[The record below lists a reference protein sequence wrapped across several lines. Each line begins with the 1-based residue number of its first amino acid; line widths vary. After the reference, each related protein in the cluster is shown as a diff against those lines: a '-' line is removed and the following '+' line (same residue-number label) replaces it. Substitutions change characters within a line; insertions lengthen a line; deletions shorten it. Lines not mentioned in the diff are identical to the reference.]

1 MLRSSNI
8 IALII
13 FLVFSIKVRA
23 KAQQTE
29 ARLALVSDFIHDY
42 ISMKYPDVK
51 LDTFIYVGVERQE
64 MYLFMNGTV
73 EKVYDVST
81 SKHGAGTQN
90 GSNCTPVGLHC
101 VKGKYGEGVPAG
113 GIMVGRKYTGRVA
126 HIVEDPVETGKD
138 EITSRVITLKGMEEG
153 INRGGEIDTFKR
165 KIYIHGT
172 AEEGLIGMPAS
183 HGCIRMRN
191 EDVIELF
198 SMVDEGLP
206 IIILNN

>member
-1 MLRSSNI
+1 MLRISKT
-8 IALII
+8 IALILFI
-13 FLVFSIKVRA
+13 VFSVEA
-23 KAQQTE
+23 SASAQQKD
-29 ARLALVSDFIHDY
+29 ARLAMISDFIHDY
-42 ISMKYPDVK
+42 ISIKYPDVK

-64 MYLFMNGTV
+64 MYLFMNGEV
-73 EKVYDVST
+73 ERVYDVST
-81 SKHGAGTQN
+81 SKHGAGTQY

-101 VKGKYGEGVPAG
+101 VKGKFGDGVPVG

-126 HIVEDPVETGKD
+126 EIVEEPVETGKD
-138 EITSRVITLKGMEEG
+138 EITSRVITLSGLEEG
-153 INRGGEIDTFKR
+153 VNRGGEIDTYKR

-198 SMVDEGLP
+198 SIVDEGLP